1 MEQTTIIP
9 PSYLPMVVEAEQT
22 TNRQN
27 REKTM
32 INLPRIVMALFG
44 ISAVLDI
51 AEKIHN
57 WGRDKKNK
65 KEDEKKEDEPS
76 RV

>member
-1 MEQTTIIP
+1 M
-9 PSYLPMVVEAEQT
+9 
-22 TNRQN
+22 N
-27 REKTM
+27 
-32 INLPRIVMALFG
+32 NLPKVVMALFG

-57 WGRDKKNK
+57 WGRDKD
-65 KEDEKKEDEPS
+65 KEEEKKQDEPS

>member
-1 MEQTTIIP
+1 
-9 PSYLPMVVEAEQT
+9 
-22 TNRQN
+22 
-27 REKTM
+27 M
-32 INLPRIVMALFG
+32 INLPKLVMALFG

-57 WGRDKKNK
+57 WGRDKKNEKEEK
-65 KEDEKKEDEPS
+65 KEEKKEDEPS

>member
-1 MEQTTIIP
+1 
-9 PSYLPMVVEAEQT
+9 
-22 TNRQN
+22 
-27 REKTM
+27 M

-57 WGRDKKNK
+57 WGRGKKNE
-65 KEDEKKEDEPS
+65 KEEEKKEQDEPS

>member
-1 MEQTTIIP
+1 MRGLTNI
-9 PSYLPMVVEAEQT
+9 YLLT
-22 TNRQN
+22 FNNNKQN

-32 INLPRIVMALFG
+32 NNLPKLVMALFAL
-44 ISAVLDI
+44 SSVVDI

-57 WGRDKKNK
+57 WGRDKKNE
-65 KEDEKKEDEPS
+65 KEEEKKQDEPS